1 MMRVLLLVQ
10 VFFKLIQKCRHL
22 ISCMCVIVAI
32 IRHEHPK
39 ETSILHQSQLQGVAN
54 QLAKANVS
62 MSIPLI
68 KY

>member
-1 MMRVLLLVQ
+1 
-10 VFFKLIQKCRHL
+10 
-22 ISCMCVIVAI
+22 MCVIVAI